1 MRRVRL
7 LVSGRVQG
15 VCFRAYTRNKAEE
28 LGVSGHVR
36 NLPDGRVEIVAQGE
50 DADVEELVRWAE
62 HGPPYARVSGTTL
75 DEYELKEDLE
85 GFRISY

>member
-1 MRRVRL
+1 VRRIRL

-15 VCFRAYTRNKAEE
+15 VCFRAYTRNRAEE

-36 NLPDGRVEIVAQGE
+36 NLPDGRVEIEAQGE

-62 HGPPYARVSGTTL
+62 HGPPYACVSGTTL
-75 DEYELKEDLE
+75 DECELKEDLE
-85 GFRISY
+85 GFRVSY